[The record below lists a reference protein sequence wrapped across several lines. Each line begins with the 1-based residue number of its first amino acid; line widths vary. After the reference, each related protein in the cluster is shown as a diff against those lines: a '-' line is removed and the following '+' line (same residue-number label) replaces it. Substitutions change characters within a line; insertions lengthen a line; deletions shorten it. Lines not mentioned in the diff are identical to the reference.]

1 MQNTYGA
8 PVAFVD
14 FQVLLF
20 AVFCGIDYDFDGNYS
35 RFSSM
40 KAGLVSGHS
49 SFFFFFFPSTLHD
62 IFSVKHT
69 KSISG
74 IALGNIVFV
83 YRKSLK

>member
-20 AVFCGIDYDFDGNYS
+20 AVFCGIDYDFEGNYS

-49 SFFFFFFPSTLHD
+49 SFFPPCM
-62 IFSVKHT
+62 IYSVMHT
-69 KSISG
+69 KSIFG
-74 IALGNIVFV
+74 IALENRVFV